1 MSYEVSKQPFYFL
14 LALFY
19 NKGGLA
25 VALFFSLSGFVFFW
39 LYRQEIYQHTI
50 SARGFFILRF
60 SRLYPLHFLMLI
72 VVLIGQII
80 SIKLTGCYMVYQN
93 NDPYHF
99 MLNLFFISAWGFEK
113 GISFNGPIW
122 SVSVE
127 VFLYILFFI
136 LSKLGFLRSWIVP
149 CILIAASNFIH
160 FLPHLI
166 TQGIFSFF
174 IGGTIYLFYERL
186 IKRNAKR
193 IVWFFAVLAISSWAL
208 TLLEFRFDTATMIF
222 NKIPFLQTHHKIVEL
237 IPIYFPTMVLFPVTL
252 LALALVETSRGKLGA
267 RISFIGDIT
276 YSSYLLHFP
285 LQLVFLLVLS
295 NFNVG
300 KNIFYSIPFFL
311 LFFLVLITLSFISYN
326 YFERPLQKYIR
337 RKFISKN

>member
-1 MSYEVSKQPFYFL
+1 M
-14 LALFY
+14 
-19 NKGGLA
+19 
-25 VALFFSLSGFVFFW
+25 ALFFSLSGFVFFW

-72 VVLIGQII
+72 VVLIGQTIAM
-80 SIKLTGCYMVYQN
+80 KLTGCYIVYQN

-99 MLNLFFISAWGFEK
+99 ILNLFFISAWGFEK

-136 LSKLGFLRSWIVP
+136 LSKLGFLRSWIIP

-186 IKRNAKR
+186 IKRNSKKITR
-193 IVWFFAVLAISSWAL
+193 FFAVLAILSWAI

-237 IPIYFPTMVLFPVTL
+237 IPIYFPTLILFPVTL
-252 LALALVETSRGKLGA
+252 LALALVETFRGTLGA

-285 LQLVFLLVLS
+285 LQLVFLLILS
-295 NFNVG
+295 NFNLG

-337 RKFISKN
+337 KKLIHKN